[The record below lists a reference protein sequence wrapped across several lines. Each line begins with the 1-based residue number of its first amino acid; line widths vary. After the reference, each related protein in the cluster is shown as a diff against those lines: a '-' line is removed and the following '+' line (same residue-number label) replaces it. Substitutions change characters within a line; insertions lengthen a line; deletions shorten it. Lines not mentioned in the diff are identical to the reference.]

1 MYQHAKTVLEDET
14 PDTNDL
20 KLAQNVWAGGLD
32 YQNVALII
40 MTNATIGSHVDND
53 ENITD
58 SEIQYVISTENKF
71 NTIAQTLVAAGV
83 I

>member
-1 MYQHAKTVLEDET
+1 M
-14 PDTNDL
+14 
-20 KLAQNVWAGGLD
+20 
-32 YQNVALII
+32 

-71 NTIAQTLVAAGV
+71 NTIAQTLVSAGV

>member
-1 MYQHAKTVLEDET
+1 M
-14 PDTNDL
+14 
-20 KLAQNVWAGGLD
+20 
-32 YQNVALII
+32 
-40 MTNATIGSHVDND
+40 MTNPTIGSHVDND

-58 SEIQYVISTENKF
+58 SEIQYVITTENKF